1 MLFRILDAYIGKTL
15 VKSTGLVLTVLVGLS
30 SILKYVDQLRKVG
43 KGSYD
48 LLDAGLYVLYSMPR
62 DLELFFPVAALLGAL
77 IGLGMLASNSELV
90 VMQAA
95 GWSKLSIVGAVM
107 KTAIPLVIVMM
118 AVGEWVVPVAEQT
131 AKEMRT
137 NALSGGSLIT
147 AKRGTWAKDGEDFVY
162 IGHVISPS
170 ELHNV
175 TQYHFGENGQL
186 NTVAHYSEAIYQ
198 EGRWLTSDV
207 SKSRFFESE
216 IQGETL
222 SMAEWHSTLTPDK
235 LSVVTVK
242 PESLSIQ
249 GLSEY
254 LDYLKDGKQETSRY
268 ELALWRKILQP
279 FSVAVMMLLA
289 LSFIFGPL
297 RNTSMGARI
306 IMGVVAGFGFNMA
319 DQLFGPLAIVL
330 AFPTFFAAAL
340 PSLIFTLI
348 AIGLLKR
355 A

>member
-1 MLFRILDAYIGKTL
+1 MMLRILDTYIGRTL
-15 VKSTGLVLTVLVGLS
+15 ITTTTLVLTVLVGLS

-43 KGSYD
+43 RGSYD
-48 LLDAGLYVLYSMPR
+48 LVDAGLYVLFSMPR
-62 DLELFFPVAALLGAL
+62 DLEMFFPVAALLGAL

-95 GWSKLSIVGAVM
+95 GWSKLSILGAVM
-107 KTAIPLVIVMM
+107 KTAVPLVIVMM
-118 AVGEWVVPVAEQT
+118 AVGEWVVPIAEQT
-131 AKEMRT
+131 AKELRT
-137 NALSGGSLIT
+137 NALSGGSLIS
-147 AKRGTWAKDGEDFVY
+147 AKRGTWAKDGADFVY
-162 IGHVISPS
+162 IGHIVNPS
-170 ELHNV
+170 QLNNV
-175 TQYHFGENGQL
+175 TQYHFGDDGQL
-186 NTVAHYSEAIYQ
+186 HTVTHYGKASYQ
-198 EGRWLTSDV
+198 DGHWQTSDV

-216 IQGETL
+216 IRGKTL
-222 SMAEWHSTLTPDK
+222 DSSEWQSTLTPDK

-254 LDYLKDGKQETSRY
+254 LDYLRDGKQETARY
-268 ELALWRKILQP
+268 ELALWRKLLQP
-279 FSVAVMMLLA
+279 LAVAVMMLLA

-319 DQLFGPLAIVL
+319 DQLFGPMAIVFEL
-330 AFPTFFAAAL
+330 PAVVAAAL
-340 PSLIFTLI
+340 PSLLFVLI
-348 AIGLLKR
+348 AVWLLRR

>member
-1 MLFRILDAYIGKTL
+1 MLLRILDGYIGKTL
-15 VKSTGLVLTVLVGLS
+15 VGATALVLTVLVGLS

-48 LLDAGLYVLYSMPR
+48 LLDAGLYVLFSMPR

-95 GWSKLSIVGAVM
+95 GWSKVSIASAVM
-107 KTAIPLVIVMM
+107 KTALPLVVIMM

-131 AKEMRT
+131 AKELRT

-147 AKRGTWAKDGEDFVY
+147 AKRGTWAKDGQDFVY
-162 IGHVISPS
+162 IGHIVNPA

-175 TQYHFGENGQL
+175 TRYQFGAGGQLQTVTHFGQ
-186 NTVAHYSEAIYQ
+186 AHYQQNA
-198 EGRWLTSDV
+198 WLTTQVERSQ
-207 SKSRFFESE
+207 FFESE
-216 IQGETL
+216 IRGEHIP
-222 SMAEWHSTLTPDK
+222 SMEWQSTLTPEK

-249 GLSEY
+249 GLREY
-254 LDYLKDGKQETSRY
+254 LAYLRDGKQETSRY

-279 FSVAVMMLLA
+279 FAVAVMMLLA

-319 DQLFGPLAIVL
+319 DQLFGPLAIVFE
-330 AFPTFFAAAL
+330 FPAVVAAAL
-340 PSLIFTLI
+340 PSLIFIFI
-348 AIGLLKR
+348 AFVLLRR

>member
-15 VKSTGLVLTVLVGLS
+15 IKSTGLVLTVLVGLS

-175 TQYHFGENGQL
+175 TQYHFGKDGL
-186 NTVAHYSEAIYQ
+186 LSTVAHYSEAIYQ
-198 EGRWLTSDV
+198 EGRWLTSEV
-207 SKSRFFESE
+207 SKSRFLESE

-279 FSVAVMMLLA
+279 LSVAVMMLLA

-330 AFPTFFAAAL
+330 EFPTFFAAAL